1 MTGKNEKS
9 EASSEENKPL
19 RSGLKLKIDEDPNSL
34 DSVIS
39 NLPLTIVPSS
49 AKLSTY
55 SEYSRQESRWVYKI
69 DITNLLKIKFLPQ
82 NGCLFTKLIRM
93 SI

>member
-9 EASSEENKPL
+9 DASSDENKPL
-19 RSGLKLKIDEDPNSL
+19 KSGLKLKIDEDPNSL

-55 SEYSRQESRWVYKI
+55 SEYSRQESRWVFV
-69 DITNLLKIKFLPQ
+69 DLKSWI
-82 NGCLFTKLIRM
+82 
-93 SI
+93 

>member
-1 MTGKNEKS
+1 MTGRNEKS
-9 EASSEENKPL
+9 DVSSDENKPL

-39 NLPLTIVPSS
+39 NLPLTIVPSL

-55 SEYSRQESRWVYKI
+55 SEYSRQESR
-69 DITNLLKIKFLPQ
+69 
-82 NGCLFTKLIRM
+82 
-93 SI
+93 